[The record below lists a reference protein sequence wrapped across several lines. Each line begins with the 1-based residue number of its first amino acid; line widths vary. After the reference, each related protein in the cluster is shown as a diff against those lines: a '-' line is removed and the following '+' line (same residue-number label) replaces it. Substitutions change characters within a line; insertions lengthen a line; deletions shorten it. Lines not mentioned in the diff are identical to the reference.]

1 MNCKPKQVAER
12 ASKVGKSHFRGS
24 SSSSN
29 MREALLRCVYSEV
42 ADHLIVLRRSD
53 EEENE
58 RREEENENDESEEE
72 HESGEE
78 DEDESEE
85 GAMSMS
91 SSLLGGR
98 L

>member
-1 MNCKPKQVAER
+1 
-12 ASKVGKSHFRGS
+12 
-24 SSSSN
+24 

-78 DEDESEE
+78 DESEE